1 MNILA
6 MEYAG
11 YGLYNYESSNEEN
24 IKRDS
29 KSIIGYVIEELSFSP
44 EKIILCG
51 RSIGCHFAISL
62 SKYFPVH
69 SLILIAPFSSI
80 K

>member
-1 MNILA
+1 

-11 YGLYNYESSNEEN
+11 YGLYTDENPNEYK
-24 IKRDS
+24 IKNDA
-29 KSIIGYVIEELSFSP
+29 KSLMGYVINQLNFSID
-44 EKIILCG
+44 KIILCG
-51 RSIGCHFAISL
+51 WSIGCHFAISL

>member
-1 MNILA
+1 M
-6 MEYAG
+6 G
-11 YGLYNYESSNEEN
+11 YIINELN
-24 IKRDS
+24 
-29 KSIIGYVIEELSFSP
+29 FP
-44 EKIILCG
+44 CNKIILGG

-80 K
+80 KQFVKDRFGKLCEILIRDTMNNLQ